1 MAEKD
6 KKETE
11 KKREKKADIHGD
23 PVATFFDEED

>member
-6 KKETE
+6 KIETKG

-23 PVATFFDEED
+23 PVATFFDEE